1 MTDLIIGLCIGVAC
15 AIVLGVMWR
24 MAEKL
29 RRELRSGDEAPE
41 EERAPGRQGPKDLSH

>member
-24 MAEKL
+24 AAERL
-29 RRELRSGDEAPE
+29 RRELRSGDETAE
-41 EERAPGRQGPKDLSH
+41 EQRTPAGKGPKDLSR